1 MSEAPDPEKEIYLRN
16 IIYFNIQKKEMIE
29 LTKNSIKGQEPIKCK
44 LINKDIINEYMN
56 DSISNQIYL
65 DLEKYKINKKIDN
78 YSELYDEIHIKNIIN
93 EKKKKINDID
103 LADKFFNPTL
113 LMVEYSKTNNIEY
126 PFNFFIIRTS
136 VFDQIM
142 GVVGSVLVEFKTYDV
157 LIGKEGIFI
166 WDEKPNE
173 INGFKFIIYYIKD
186 IKTDEEY
193 TINKII
199 LLKEKTTKYIENLDK
214 YLKLTELKEKSG
226 YFNIIDDGKIIG
238 KYLNIIKN
246 INFQYRESKIDLEES
261 KMKTE
266 ILNLEKKS
274 QDFDSYIQTFLP
286 YILLSLSSINKLNQY
301 FLNENKIDEKYDLI
315 KTFINIIKKLDSN
328 KDDLVSDIYEFID
341 KFNKRNFFEKFEMPV
356 NKIDI
361 WKIFINLLLDE
372 FQKE

>member
-1 MSEAPDPEKEIYLRN
+1 
-16 IIYFNIQKKEMIE
+16 
-29 LTKNSIKGQEPIKCK
+29 
-44 LINKDIINEYMN
+44 
-56 DSISNQIYL
+56 
-65 DLEKYKINKKIDN
+65 
-78 YSELYDEIHIKNIIN
+78 
-93 EKKKKINDID
+93 
-103 LADKFFNPTL
+103 
-113 LMVEYSKTNNIEY
+113 
-126 PFNFFIIRTS
+126 
-136 VFDQIM
+136 M

-261 KMKTE
+261 KMKAE

-341 KFNKRNFFEKFEMPV
+341 KFNKRNFFEKFEMPE

-361 WKIFINLLLDE
+361 WKIFINLL
-372 FQKE
+372 